1 MVDSARI
8 TQFKALKGQRKIVC
22 LTAYSAPMA
31 HALDAH
37 CDLLLVGD
45 SVAMVLYGMDT
56 TQGADLDMMIQHGQ
70 AVMRRR
76 QNALV
81 IIDLPAGS
89 YENSPKQ
96 ALE

>member
-37 CDLLLVGD
+37 CDLLLLCD
-45 SVAMVLYGMDT
+45 SIAMLLYVWDST
-56 TQGADLDMMIQHGQ
+56 
-70 AVMRRR
+70 
-76 QNALV
+76 
-81 IIDLPAGS
+81 
-89 YENSPKQ
+89 
-96 ALE
+96 